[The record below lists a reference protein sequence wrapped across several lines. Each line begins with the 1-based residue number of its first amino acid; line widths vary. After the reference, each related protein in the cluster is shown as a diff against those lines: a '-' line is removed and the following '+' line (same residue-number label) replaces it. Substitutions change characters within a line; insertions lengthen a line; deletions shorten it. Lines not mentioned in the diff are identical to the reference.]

1 MKILKKLTAAV
12 LMATFMMTMG
22 LTAFAAGGTK
32 YNVGVTLYKHADRKG
47 GVSKGNEGIKSVTA
61 VDNADGETMDVT
73 INTRDIT
80 VFGFT
85 GTLTEL
91 RLFDGSDK
99 YEGILSPD
107 GYSFTVR
114 DFPKELIEPGRV
126 IRGEF
131 KTDFAIMG
139 TRTGYLRIDTVS
151 QAR

>member
-22 LTAFAAGGTK
+22 LTAFAAGGAK
-32 YNVGVTLYKHADRKG
+32 YNVDVTLFKDANARRVSMGDR
-47 GVSKGNEGIKSVTA
+47 GIKSVTA

-91 RLFDGSDK
+91 RLFDKAGNK

-114 DFPKELIEPGRV
+114 DFPKELVKAGRV

-139 TRTGYLRIDTVS
+139 TRTGYLKVNRVFR
-151 QAR
+151 AR

>member
-32 YNVGVTLYKHADRKG
+32 YNVGVTLYKDANQSS
-47 GVSKGNEGIKSVTA
+47 VSKGNEGIESVTA
-61 VDNADGETMDVT
+61 VTNADGRTMDVT

-91 RLFDGSDK
+91 RLFDTTGNK

-114 DFPKELIEPGRV
+114 NFPKSLIRPTNV

-151 QAR
+151 RAR

>member
-32 YNVGVTLYKHADRKG
+32 YNLGVMLTKDSAGRNESMGNKG
-47 GVSKGNEGIKSVTA
+47 IESVTA
-61 VDNADGETMDVT
+61 VDNADGETMDLT

-91 RLFDGSDK
+91 RLFDGGDK

-114 DFPKELIEPGRV
+114 DFPKGLVKAGRI